1 MACHKRLGP
10 PTREAQVLGP
20 RLAHLQGG
28 QGAGR
33 AASCLATLNLHTLGR
48 DKQDRGLLPTGSS
61 LTHTLSSAQQCQ
73 LPGSTEEFDTAVA
86 AQQY

>member
-1 MACHKRLGP
+1 MAHAQPAGWPVILNTAATQGAPQTPCHRG

-33 AASCLATLNLHTLGR
+33 TPRRLPALNLCAHIRQGR
-48 DKQDRGLLPTGSS
+48 AG
-61 LTHTLSSAQQCQ
+61 C
-73 LPGSTEEFDTAVA
+73 
-86 AQQY
+86 